1 MIGLF
6 LTLGAVSALSLPE
19 VESSLVNYASQSC
32 GAEKVE
38 VSWLGLSD
46 SLPGG
51 SESKLIWSGDPCQS
65 RPMLKLRAVE
75 QGELVGSWRF
85 RPALEIWK
93 SVPVAAEDYRPDD
106 PVRIE
111 TGLARLADIQGN
123 PVGEGAWLARV
134 PISSGDAL
142 TDRVLRRAP
151 DSQRGSTVRVEAR
164 VGALVVGADGR
175 LLEDAF
181 LGEEV
186 RVLNLAT
193 RSTQRGRFVVGN
205 RVVLEP

>member
-6 LTLGAVSALSLPE
+6 LTLGTVSALSLPE
-19 VESSLVNYASQSC
+19 VESSLVDYASEAC

-38 VSWLGLSD
+38 VSWLGLSE
-46 SLPGG
+46 SLSGG

-75 QGELVGSWRF
+75 QGELIGSWRF

-93 SVPVAAEDYRPDD
+93 KTPVAADDYGPDQR
-106 PVRIE
+106 VTFE
-111 TGLARLADIQGN
+111 TGLVRLADIQGN
-123 PVGEGAWLARV
+123 PVGEGAWLSRV
-134 PISSGDAL
+134 AISSGEAL

-151 DSQRGSTVRVEAR
+151 DSERGSSVRVEAR
-164 VGALVVGADGR
+164 AGALVVGADGR

-193 RSTQRGRFVVGN
+193 RSTQRGRFTSGN
-205 RVVLEP
+205 RVVLEQ

>member
-46 SLPGG
+46 SLPVAP
-51 SESKLIWSGDPCQS
+51 ESVDLVRDPCQS

-75 QGELVGSWRF
+75 QGELAGSWRF

-123 PVGEGAWLARV
+123 PVGEGAWPARV
-134 PISSGDAL
+134 PISSGEAL

-164 VGALVVGADGR
+164 VGALVVGADAEA
-175 LLEDAF
+175 L
-181 LGEEV
+181 
-186 RVLNLAT
+186 
-193 RSTQRGRFVVGN
+193 RGCLSR
-205 RVVLEP
+205 